1 MRLRGKL
8 ITTGCCFCFFRF
20 LLYSITLVIYFFMYF
35 SYTFYT
41 PNIMSI
47 GERVN
52 VLSSHLSVKKHDYN
66 FVKIT
71 FYLRTRFRRKE
82 QSLNLE
88 LQNQLLRVLVEPEQ
102 ILHVQLDPCGVPLK
116 ARYQLVLLLPT
127 ILHG

>member
-1 MRLRGKL
+1 
-8 ITTGCCFCFFRF
+8 
-20 LLYSITLVIYFFMYF
+20 
-35 SYTFYT
+35 
-41 PNIMSI
+41 MSI

-52 VLSSHLSVKKHDYN
+52 VLFSHLSVIKHENN

-88 LQNQLLRVLVEPEQ
+88 LQNQLLRALVELEQ